1 MEDNSIWNSIDSLLV
16 VINSGDDAH
25 LQKLKKSLD
34 HAKADS
40 NIRKLIIVA
49 LLPKGI
55 DKNTMTPD
63 FSIYFIASSDFN
75 FWGKLKDPQLI
86 NELNQNKF
94 DTLVW
99 IGDDSH
105 RFFNKLKKISFKN
118 KIGVNAYRS
127 DFEMSLNSDGQE
139 PSKII
144 NFVKEVL
151 LKSY

>member
-1 MEDNSIWNSIDSLLV
+1 MEDNSIWNSINSLLV
-16 VINSGDDAH
+16 VINSGDDSH

-34 HAKADS
+34 QTKAES

-55 DKNTMTPD
+55 DKNSMTPD
-63 FSIYFIASSDFN
+63 FIIYFIAYSDFN

-105 RFFNKLKKISFKN
+105 RFYNKLKKISFKN
-118 KIGVNAYRS
+118 KIGVNTYRS
-127 DFEMSLNSDGQE
+127 DFEMSLNSEGQE

>member
-1 MEDNSIWNSIDSLLV
+1 MEDNWVWNSIDSLLV

-34 HAKADS
+34 QSKQTV
-40 NIRKLIIVA
+40 IFKLTIVA

-63 FSIYFIASSDFN
+63 FDYFIASSDFN

-99 IGDDSH
+99 IGDDFH
-105 RFFNKLKKISFKN
+105 RFFNKLKISFKN

-127 DFEMSLNSDGQE
+127 DFEMSLNSDGQNHQKSLIL
-139 PSKII
+139 SK
-144 NFVKEVL
+144 KL
-151 LKSY
+151 Y

>member
-1 MEDNSIWNSIDSLLV
+1 MEDNSIWNSINSLLV
-16 VINSGDDAH
+16 VINSGDDSH

-34 HAKADS
+34 QTKAES

-55 DKNTMTPD
+55 DKNLMTPD
-63 FSIYFIASSDFN
+63 FIIYFIAYSDFN

-105 RFFNKLKKISFKN
+105 RFYNKLKKISFKN
-118 KIGVNAYRS
+118 KIGVNTYRS
-127 DFEMSLNSDGQE
+127 DFEMSLNSEGQE